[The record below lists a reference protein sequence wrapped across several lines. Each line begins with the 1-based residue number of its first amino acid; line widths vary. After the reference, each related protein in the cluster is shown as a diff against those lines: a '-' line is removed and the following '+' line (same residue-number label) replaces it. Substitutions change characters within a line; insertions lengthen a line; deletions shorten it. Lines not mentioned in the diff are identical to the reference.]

1 MSIISKLKNYLLPSL
16 IGRGKGVGLFALI
29 REDKLFSA
37 IYIAG
42 TAVAIASAMVIAIVF
57 NMLLADIPPE
67 VNRSRT
73 LYPYGTFI
81 KVSDQENGRVA
92 HHYGFSSTALD
103 SCFRQMA
110 CVEAATGIIP
120 AYQNNFAIE
129 GEEQQRQ
136 GQYEAPRVSAIAT
149 DHDFFRIYDLDFID
163 GRPFSKKESDGGER
177 VCVITDKLW
186 NKLTGE
192 AEAPLSSPEG
202 DTIPLTSISIVAPSE
217 AEGGGTSFRVVGVVK
232 AVSAFLE
239 EATADI
245 YVPYLVGGL
254 GLHPNNQYPWRTG
267 DNYVDVTYDG
277 NLSVRILLREGFTLK
292 DFDAELEPLRQQ
304 YSAVISSQL
313 GEKVEWAV
321 MARTH
326 FFHKINFFR
335 PDGTDDQ
342 GLALAAKNLMPPAI
356 LMLLFLFLPAINLSG
371 LVSNRM
377 EARRAEMG
385 IRKAFGAKRRTLLN
399 EVIHENLML
408 TLLGGIVGWV
418 LSALF
423 VAAIRNNQVFLQIF
437 VSADQSVV
445 DTGMQFQMFFT
456 PTLFI
461 IVFLCC
467 VLLNLMAALIP
478 AWRSLRNPIVESLNQ
493 KR

>member
-1 MSIISKLKNYLLPSL
+1 MIKII
-16 IGRGKGVGLFALI
+16 RHAFALI

-67 VNRSRT
+67 SNRSRT
-73 LYPYGTFI
+73 LYVYSRFLPVEKSDDVPYHQG
-81 KVSDQENGRVA
+81 
-92 HHYGFSSTALD
+92 HSSVALD
-103 SCFRQMA
+103 SCYRRMA

-120 AYQNNFAIE
+120 AMQNNYTIE
-129 GEEQQRQ
+129 GEEQLRQ
-136 GQYEAPRVSAIAT
+136 GPYEAPRASAIAT

-163 GRPFSKKESDGGER
+163 GRPFSKKESDEGEC
-177 VCVITDKLW
+177 VCVITDKVAAQ
-186 NKLTGE
+186 TG
-192 AEAPLSSPEG
+192 
-202 DTIPLTSISIVAPSE
+202 TST
-217 AEGGGTSFRVVGVVK
+217 GGTIRVNSHPFHVVGVVK

-239 EATADI
+239 NATADI
-245 YVPYLVGGL
+245 YLPYMVEGMDLY
-254 GLHPNNQYPWRTG
+254 PNNRNPLRHG

-277 NLSVRILLREGFTLK
+277 NLRAQILLREGFTLK
-292 DFDAELEPLRQQ
+292 DFRDEMEPLRQQ

-321 MARTH
+321 DARTH
-326 FFHKINFFR
+326 FFHTVNFFR
-335 PDGTDDQ
+335 PDGADDQ
-342 GLALAAKNLMPPAI
+342 GLALEAKNLMPPAV
-356 LMLLFLFLPAINLSG
+356 LMLLFLLLPAINLSG

-399 EVIHENLML
+399 EVISENLVL

-423 VAAIRNNQVFLQIF
+423 VAAIRNNQVFLEIF

-478 AWRSLRNPIVESLNQ
+478 AWRSLRNSIVESLNQ